1 VDVVVDD
8 ECDVEVEEDVVE
20 VEDDV
25 EVGEADD
32 ELVSVTV
39 TVTNL
44 VDVVWDVDWVGLV
57 VLEELVELVPVLL
70 VTIAR
75 GDSRA

>member
-1 VDVVVDD
+1 MDVVVDD